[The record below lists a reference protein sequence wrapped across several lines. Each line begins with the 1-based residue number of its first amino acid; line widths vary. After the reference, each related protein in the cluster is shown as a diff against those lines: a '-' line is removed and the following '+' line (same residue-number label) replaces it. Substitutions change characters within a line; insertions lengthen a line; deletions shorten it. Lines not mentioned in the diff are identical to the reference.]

1 MASIGGLDLG
11 HGSQNQIVRT
21 TVALPVIDDG
31 DTMTEAQAKALFD
44 ILQQGFA
51 NTSLSLD
58 FLMPVVSAGSTVT
71 NTELTTAAYNAGTI
85 FENDTNN
92 DGTAEST
99 SFSKGGLLRNLT
111 EVPLTQNSV
120 RSASNEVS
128 IGLGTALGDAAAGTG
143 TLATIAGGNLC
154 PMGVLSVGVASV
166 ASSSGDT
173 TGTNLFEEDDS
184 GVVHDGSGTTEAEF
198 KRVSSA
204 SVHGRLMT
212 NMLTAID
219 SSTDSGIAG
228 VPEAHWPFLDL
239 KKTVLEAVAD
249 QTIAGADLDGTS
261 TLDDIL
267 SAHASTGRAQM
278 GTSGTGVATFNA
290 AMDALTGNLIIVQA
304 ITIAQIR

>member
-1 MASIGGLDLG
+1 MASIGGLDLA

-21 TVALPVIDDG
+21 TVALPVIDN
-31 DTMTEAQAKALFD
+31 TQTLNEAQSKALYD

-58 FLMPVVSAGSTVT
+58 FIMPVACSGSNTVT

-85 FENDTNN
+85 FENDADN

-111 EVPLTQNSV
+111 EVPLTQNAV

-128 IGLGTALGDAAAGTG
+128 VGLGTALGDAAAGTG
-143 TLATIAGGNLC
+143 TLATIAGANLC
-154 PMGVLSVGVASV
+154 PMGVLSVGVTSV
-166 ASSSGDT
+166 ASSSGVI

-184 GVVHDGSGTTEAEF
+184 GADGTTTEAEL
-198 KRVSSA
+198 KVVSSA

-212 NMLTAID
+212 NMLSAID

-228 VPEAHWPFLDL
+228 LPEAHWPFLDL
-239 KKTVLEAVAD
+239 KKTVVEAVAD
-249 QTIAGADLDGTS
+249 QTISGADATS
-261 TLDDIL
+261 SDL
-267 SAHASTGRAQM
+267 SAILADHATNGRRQM
-278 GTSGTGVATFNA
+278 GTSGTQVATFNA
-290 AMDALTGNLIIVQA
+290 LMDALTGNLVIVQA
-304 ITIAQIR
+304 ISIAQVR